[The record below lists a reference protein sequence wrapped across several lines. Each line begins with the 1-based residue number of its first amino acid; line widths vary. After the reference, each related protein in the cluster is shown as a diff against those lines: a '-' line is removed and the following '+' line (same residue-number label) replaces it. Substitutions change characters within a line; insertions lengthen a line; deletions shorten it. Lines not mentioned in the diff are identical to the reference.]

1 MTTSENIS
9 EHPAPTAAGY
19 VAVWLALV
27 GLATATLF
35 ASRAV
40 TGGWGLVVA
49 FAIAAAKAV
58 LVIAYF
64 MHLSGGRPI
73 YRIAFVVAV
82 AFLVLLVLG
91 ILADVGTRSV
101 ASSYVDDLGQAL

>member
-1 MTTSENIS
+1 
-9 EHPAPTAAGY
+9 
-19 VAVWLALV
+19 
-27 GLATATLF
+27 
-35 ASRAV
+35 
-40 TGGWGLVVA
+40 
-49 FAIAAAKAV
+49 
-58 LVIAYF
+58 